1 MAITLPG
8 GFSITNNEPAD
19 ARIAVASSASRL
31 TLSTA
36 NVYEGLLS
44 FEQSTDQLFVL
55 KDATAPSSTGSWE
68 VVNIFTITGSQYN
81 SPYSI
86 GITGSLNISNSL
98 VVTGDATIS
107 GDLKVSGTSSAVN
120 TTNLTVTDKFILVNS
135 GSNTASDN
143 SGLVFGGSEG
153 TLYSGSSLFW
163 NGAFNSNDGRV
174 AVASGVASTSTTATP
189 GYYMAG
195 VISGSENE
203 ATGSQVDHY
212 GNIRIESGDIYIY
225 V

>member
-1 MAITLPG
+1 MFLIVSFFSISLIIISEAPETHGLPIPLATTAAWLVIPPLPVSIPLAACIPCISSGLVSDLTNITLSPL
-8 GFSITNNEPAD
+8 E
-19 ARIAVASSASRL
+19 ASLSA
-31 TLSTA
+31 
-36 NVYEGLLS
+36 
-44 FEQSTDQLFVL
+44 
-55 KDATAPSSTGSWE
+55 
-68 VVNIFTITGSQYN
+68 
-81 SPYSI
+81 
-86 GITGSLNISNSL
+86 
-98 VVTGDATIS
+98 
-107 GDLKVSGTSSAVN
+107 SSAVN

>member
-19 ARIAVASSASRL
+19 ARIAVASSASR
-31 TLSTA
+31 
-36 NVYEGLLS
+36 LS

-195 VISGSENE
+195 VISGS
-203 ATGSQVDHY
+203 DHY

>member
-19 ARIAVASSASRL
+19 ARIAVATSASRL

-68 VVNIFTITGSQYN
+68 VINVFTITGSQYN

-86 GITGSLNISNSL
+86 GVTGSLNVSNSL
-98 VVTGDATIS
+98 VVTGDATIT

-120 TTNLTVTDKFILVNS
+120 TIRMPLV
-135 GSNTASDN
+135 
-143 SGLVFGGSEG
+143 
-153 TLYSGSSLFW
+153 
-163 NGAFNSNDGRV
+163 R
-174 AVASGVASTSTTATP
+174 STPS
-189 GYYMAG
+189 ML
-195 VISGSENE
+195 
-203 ATGSQVDHY
+203 
-212 GNIRIESGDIYIY
+212 
-225 V
+225 